1 MRVSCPRNDYDT
13 DEREEDF
20 GIMKKRSPFNRGGAM
35 DSAAESLMT

>member
-20 GIMKKRSPFNRGGAM
+20 SIMQKRSPFNRGGAM
-35 DSAAESLMT
+35 DSAAESLMA

>member
-1 MRVSCPRNDYDT
+1 MDDYDT

-35 DSAAESLMT
+35 DSAAESLMA

>member
-20 GIMKKRSPFNRGGAM
+20 SILKKRSPFNRGGAM
-35 DSAAESLMT
+35 DSAAESLMA

>member
-35 DSAAESLMT
+35 DSAAESLMA

>member
-20 GIMKKRSPFNRGGAM
+20 SIMKKRSPFNRGGAM
-35 DSAAESLMT
+35 DPAAESFMA

>member
-13 DEREEDF
+13 NEREEDF

-35 DSAAESLMT
+35 DSAAESLMA